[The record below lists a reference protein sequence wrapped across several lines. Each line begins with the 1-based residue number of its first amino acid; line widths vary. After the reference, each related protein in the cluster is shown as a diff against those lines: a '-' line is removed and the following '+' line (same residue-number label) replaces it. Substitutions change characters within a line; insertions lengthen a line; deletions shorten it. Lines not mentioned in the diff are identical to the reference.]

1 MEPKSRST
9 FEGNSTFSSSNVIV
23 QMESLENKQF
33 HFFDVTCSLMG
44 KISAT
49 TKLTKL
55 LPIRRLLAGKQF
67 IVTCHVINDSAS
79 LWRKISLPNR
89 RLLRE
94 KNFIIRCHMT
104 PKCQIRTCAVKGEIT
119 AIKVFTCCLAWG
131 SGGWHPLLAI
141 SSCCSYHGCR
151 SGGFLSLVI
160 FFALDQQ
167 TNKSTNTTTT

>member
-9 FEGNSTFSSSNVIV
+9 FEGNSTFSSSVIV

-33 HFFDVTCSLMG
+33 HFLDVTCSLMG

-67 IVTCHVINDSAS
+67 IVTCHVINDSAR

-89 RLLRE
+89 RLLAGKEFHYSMSHDPEVSNKNLRCKGRNNSYKGIYLLSGLRE
-94 KNFIIRCHMT
+94 WWMT
-104 PKCQIRTCAVKGEIT
+104 SPARHLQ
-119 AIKVFTCCLAWG
+119 
-131 SGGWHPLLAI
+131 LLP
-141 SSCCSYHGCR
+141 R
-151 SGGFLSLVI
+151 LPQRRLS
-160 FFALDQQ
+160 
-167 TNKSTNTTTT
+167 